1 MPYVCPDAGA
11 RFYNAS
17 NTRLGEPSLLAEHSV
32 LSEIAAAARREISR
46 GGRPELKPLNHAA
59 RGFNKHAG
67 GTRSTTRLNATTEH
81 LLNARLT
88 APFKLLRNRLEAFL
102 APAHNIK
109 PFLIYLK
116 AASASLLL
124 PLMVDLLTNPVCVS
138 ADPTTSALCQEL
150 GLGEA
155 LVPVAEHGDPVTR
168 GVTTE
173 AKGHRT
179 APSRHSISPMI
190 AQLNGMCRGRP
201 PFRLRSKAAE

>member
-1 MPYVCPDAGA
+1 M
-11 RFYNAS
+11 
-17 NTRLGEPSLLAEHSV
+17 
-32 LSEIAAAARREISR
+32 
-46 GGRPELKPLNHAA
+46 KPLNHAA

-155 LVPVAEHGDPVTR
+155 DIDPAKKAIAHERDEDRRRDGTHDAEHD
-168 GVTTE
+168 E
-173 AKGHRT
+173 
-179 APSRHSISPMI
+179 RHDVLEQ
-190 AQLNGMCRGRP
+190 AV
-201 PFRLRSKAAE
+201 RLRGKTLVVDEDRETKHVQVEVERERHGPVEEIVE